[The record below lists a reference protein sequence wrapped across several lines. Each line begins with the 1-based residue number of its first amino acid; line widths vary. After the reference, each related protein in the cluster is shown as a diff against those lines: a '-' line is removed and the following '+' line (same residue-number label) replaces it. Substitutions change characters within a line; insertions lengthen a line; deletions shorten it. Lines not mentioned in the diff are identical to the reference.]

1 MARTI
6 LPQPDLLDNHDL
18 LGAPT
23 DDLRALLGL
32 VLNRVMEMDV
42 TRLSGAE
49 PYERTEARSNQ
60 RNGTRPRRFDTRMG
74 TIDLA
79 VPRLRNG
86 GYLPAFLEHRTR
98 SERAL
103 IALVHEAFVGGIS
116 TRKVEA
122 LVAKLG
128 VASLSKSQVSEF
140 CKELDEAVLAF
151 RTRPLTARYPYVM
164 LDAVYEKIRIDRT
177 IESQAVVVAY
187 GVREDGVREL
197 LGLDIVDTESYESWA
212 TFMRE
217 LQQRGLSGV
226 KLVVS
231 DAHAGLVKAIET
243 VFIGSAWQRCKVHF
257 FRNVLAYAPQRLKG
271 EIAGAVKSI
280 FAQTTR
286 EAARARHRE
295 ISDRYGSSCGKA
307 MQILDDGL
315 EDALTY
321 LDFPEIHWRKISTTN
336 PIERINR
343 EIRRRTR
350 VVGIFPTV
358 DSALRLIGMILLEQ
372 TEDWQ
377 TEKRYMSPE
386 SLAPFYA
393 SAETSNH

>member
-6 LPQPDLLDNHDL
+6 LPQAELLDNHDL

-23 DDLRALLGL
+23 DDLRDLLSM
-32 VLNRVMEMDV
+32 VLHRVMEMDV

-49 PYERTEARSNQ
+49 PYERVETRSNQ

-74 TIDLA
+74 TIALE
-79 VPRLRNG
+79 VPRLRSG
-86 GYLPAFLEHRTR
+86 GYQPAFLEHRSR

-103 IALVHEAFVGGIS
+103 IALVQEAFVGGMS
-116 TRKVEA
+116 TRKIEK
-122 LVAKLG
+122 LVAELG

-140 CKELDEAVLAF
+140 CKDLDESVLAF

-177 IESQAVVVAY
+177 IASQAVVVAY

-197 LGLDIVDTESYESWA
+197 LGLDVVDTESYESWS

-217 LQQRGLSGV
+217 LQQRGLHGV
-226 KLVVS
+226 KLLVS

-243 VFIGSAWQRCKVHF
+243 VFVGASWQRCKVHF

-271 EIAGAVKSI
+271 ELAGAIKGI

-286 EAARARHRE
+286 DSARARLRE
-295 ISDRYGSSCGKA
+295 VLERYGLSCVKA
-307 MQILDDGL
+307 MQILDTGV

-321 LDFPEIHWRKISTTN
+321 LDFPEVHWRKICTTN

-343 EIRRRTR
+343 EIRRRTK
-350 VVGIFPTV
+350 VVGIFPSV

-386 SLAPFYA
+386 FLSPLYA
-393 SAETSNH
+393 NEELSKT